1 MMSNLELLAEQE
13 QDMMMDVVKLQA
25 EGRTKTYIQ
34 QKTGASFKKQNEVAQ
49 SFKSFVNT
57 DRYIQERAREATAQI
72 DVHYSEIIKK
82 FYEVIDDAESA
93 DDYKAKADVL
103 KKISDTEKA
112 RVDFLAKA
120 GMLSAG
126 GIGDDLVE
134 LEEQREK
141 IKQVLR
147 EIAQERPDVAK
158 LIAQKLAE
166 LDGTVYAEKVVG
178 GSSEQ

>member
-1 MMSNLELLAEQE
+1 MSNLELLAEQE

-49 SFKSFVNT
+49 NFKSFVNT
-57 DRYIQERAREATAQI
+57 DRYIQERARESVGQI
-72 DVHYSEIIKK
+72 DTHYTSLLSK
-82 FYEVIDDAESA
+82 FYEVVDDAEAA
-93 DDYKAKADVL
+93 DDYKTKADVL
-103 KKISDTEKA
+103 KKIADVEKQ
-112 RVDFLAKA
+112 RVEFLSKA
-120 GMLSAG
+120 GMMSAG

-147 EIAQERPDVAK
+147 DIAQERPDVAK

-166 LDGTVYAEKVVG
+166 LDGTVVAERVVAD
-178 GSSEQ
+178 E

>member
-1 MMSNLELLAEQE
+1 MSNLELLAEQE

-34 QKTGASFKKQNEVAQ
+34 QKTGANFKKQNEVAQ
-49 SFKSFVNT
+49 NFKSFVNT

-72 DVHYSEIIKK
+72 DIHYSEIIKK

-93 DDYKAKADVL
+93 DDYKTKADVL

-120 GMLSAG
+120 GLLSAG
-126 GIGDDLVE
+126 GVGDELVE
-134 LEEQREK
+134 LEQQREQ
-141 IKQVLR
+141 IKNVLR
-147 EIAQERPDVAK
+147 SIAKENPEAAK
-158 LIAQKLAE
+158 LISQKLAE
-166 LDGTVYAEKVVG
+166 LDGTIIAERIV
-178 GSSEQ
+178 SE